1 MSKPKKNDDE
11 KLIHDTEVLLQKYRQ
26 VKWALDVAAN
36 KEMRELKHETGI
48 TEEYLHAA
56 VFAGADISNT
66 RLERRAQ
73 SMERSRQMLALV
85 NESVELMRQFHPMG
99 ELYYEIISRYYL
111 SKQQKSQPQVL
122 EEMEQQEIY
131 LCENT
136 FRKYKKA
143 AIKVIG
149 EILWGYED
157 RESVGILKQFAAKNY
172 GEE

>member
-99 ELYYEIISRYYL
+99 EIYYEIISRYYL
-111 SKQQKSQPQVL
+111 SKQQKSQSQVL
-122 EEMEQQEIY
+122 EEMEEKGIY
-131 LCENT
+131 LFSPGSLGEPRGNAPS
-136 FRKYKKA
+136 YGVIEIKK
-143 AIKVIG
+143 G
-149 EILWGYED
+149 QLLLSLGH
-157 RESVGILKQFAAKNY
+157 L
-172 GEE
+172 

>member
-1 MSKPKKNDDE
+1 MSKPKKDDDE
-11 KLIHDTEVLLQKYRQ
+11 KLMHDTEVLLQKYRQ
-26 VKWALDVAAN
+26 VKWALEVAAN
-36 KEMRELKHETGI
+36 KEMRELKYETGI

-56 VFAGADISNT
+56 VFVGADISNT

-85 NESVELMRQFHPMG
+85 NESVELMRQFHPRG
-99 ELYYEIISRYYL
+99 EIYYEIISRYYL
-111 SKQQKSQPQVL
+111 SKQQKSQAQVL
-122 EEMEQQEIY
+122 EELERDEIY

-149 EILWGYED
+149 EILWGYDD
-157 RESVGILKQFAAKNY
+157 RESVGILTQFASKNY
-172 GEE
+172 GGD

>member
-26 VKWALDVAAN
+26 VKWAIDVAAN

-48 TEEYLHAA
+48 TDEYLHAA
-56 VFAGADISNT
+56 VFVGADISNT

-73 SMERSRQMLALV
+73 SMERSRQMLALL
-85 NESVELMRQFHPMG
+85 NESVELMRQFHPRG
-99 ELYYEIISRYYL
+99 EIYYEIISRYYL
-111 SKQQKSQPQVL
+111 SKQQG
-122 EEMEQQEIY
+122 IF

-157 RESVGILKQFAAKNY
+157 RESVGILKKFAAENY

>member
-66 RLERRAQ
+66 SGTPCTEHGKKPSDVGVGQ
-73 SMERSRQMLALV
+73 
-85 NESVELMRQFHPMG
+85 
-99 ELYYEIISRYYL
+99 
-111 SKQQKSQPQVL
+111 
-122 EEMEQQEIY
+122 
-131 LCENT
+131 
-136 FRKYKKA
+136 RKCGIDA
-143 AIKVIG
+143 AVSPDG
-149 EILWGYED
+149 
-157 RESVGILKQFAAKNY
+157 
-172 GEE
+172 

>member
-1 MSKPKKNDDE
+1 M
-11 KLIHDTEVLLQKYRQ
+11 
-26 VKWALDVAAN
+26 
-36 KEMRELKHETGI
+36 
-48 TEEYLHAA
+48 
-56 VFAGADISNT
+56 FAGADISNT

-85 NESVELMRQFHPMG
+85 NESVELMRQYHPMG
-99 ELYYEIISRYYL
+99 EIYYEIISRYYL

-149 EILWGYED
+149 KILWGYED

-172 GEE
+172 GED